1 VVSALLDGPA
11 PEGFLVGLAAI
22 GLLSQVAEERPL
34 VCLVDRASP
43 AGTGWGTN
51 P

>member
-1 VVSALLDGPA
+1 MSALLDGPA

-22 GLLSQVAEERPL
+22 APLSQAAEERPL

-43 AGTGWGTN
+43 AGTRRGAN